1 MNSDIFHICNAN
13 AADLFL
19 NVKVKRT
26 SPNGISAVT
35 ICHDHN
41 DTPDV
46 CVALYLPSISMTM
59 KRLCPS

>member
-26 SPNGISAVT
+26 SPNGISAV
-35 ICHDHN
+35 
-41 DTPDV
+41 
-46 CVALYLPSISMTM
+46 SMIVMFLEIM
-59 KRLCPS
+59 KS